1 MRWTLNR
8 WTILAVILLL
18 STAVGLL
25 YLPVLRP
32 HGMTPLYFTALG
44 LTSLQVMALVIW
56 PVVTLIPGL
65 PRLLG
70 SGRGSE
76 NLPVLTR
83 MSAPL
88 AISLESPLG
97 WPGRKRDREY
107 ISAEYVFAGY
117 QAVRILWWTYFTQ
130 FALVGAL
137 FVIYTLALGA
147 KQSDWI
153 FPPVFG
159 AIVLLPFYVGIG
171 TVLYTVFIRTYS
183 DAVGKI
189 SVSDIEQLNDSSEP
203 RIHVRLTPYI
213 GIIATG
219 LLVVPLCAALYV
231 WFSLDLA

>member
-1 MRWTLNR
+1 MALNR
-8 WTILAVILLL
+8 WTILAIILLL

-44 LTSLQVMALVIW
+44 LTTLQVMALVIW
-56 PVVTLIPGL
+56 PVLSLIPGF
-65 PRLLG
+65 PRLLR

-76 NLPVLTR
+76 NLPVFTR

-88 AISLESPLG
+88 AISFESPLG
-97 WPGRKRDREY
+97 WPGRKKDREY

-117 QAVRILWWTYFTQ
+117 QAVRILWWTILTQ
-130 FALVGAL
+130 FTLTGVL
-137 FVIYTLALGA
+137 FVIYALALGA
-147 KQSDWI
+147 KQSNAI

-159 AIVLLPFYVGIG
+159 VIVFLPFYVGIG

-203 RIHVRLTPYI
+203 RIHARLTPYI

-231 WFSLDLA
+231 WLSLDLA